1 MKIEEKVKEEK
12 LEDYSEVKTPPP
24 SRVRRSTPRQE
35 QLEKEIVQISTEIDA
50 IKVFINGPNPRLE
63 DRKALN
69 MKLQQQKKCV
79 AALKRCKA
87 LQRASRKHRKKIASI
102 MKLAN
107 KAFRPFPGRPA
118 LEEYEEFKELPTLI
132 LREAQQYAA
141 ADPKRRAEIL
151 TIPNT
156 LNELQLALS
165 KKGLEVNRATLY
177 TRLLP
182 RRKNCAHGRRHI
194 NVVPVQLRKP
204 QFSGRHKH
212 VSARFCFAVNRMI
225 RELAS

>member
-1 MKIEEKVKEEK
+1 M
-12 LEDYSEVKTPPP
+12 
-24 SRVRRSTPRQE
+24 
-35 QLEKEIVQISTEIDA
+35 QISTEIDA
-50 IKVFINGPNPRLE
+50 LKVLINGPNPRLE

-69 MKLQQQKKCV
+69 IKLKQQKKCIV
-79 AALKRCKA
+79 ALNRCKSM
-87 LQRASRKHRKKIASI
+87 QRASRKHRKKLAII
-102 MKLAN
+102 MNSAKRS
-107 KAFRPFPGRPA
+107 FRPFPGRPA
-118 LEEYEEFKELPTLI
+118 LEEYDEFQKLPELI
-132 LREAQQYAA
+132 LRVAQQYAA

-156 LNELQLALS
+156 LDELQLALS
-165 KKGLEVNRATLY
+165 KEGLEIKRATLY

-204 QFSGRHKH
+204 QFDGRKKH
-212 VSARFCFAVNRMI
+212 VSSRFCFAVNRMI